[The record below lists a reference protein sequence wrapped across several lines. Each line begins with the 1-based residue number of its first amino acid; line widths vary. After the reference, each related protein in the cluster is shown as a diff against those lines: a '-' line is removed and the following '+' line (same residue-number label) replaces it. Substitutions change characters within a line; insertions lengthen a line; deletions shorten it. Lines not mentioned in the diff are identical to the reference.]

1 MAERDDTDKLTTA
14 LTAGAVAA
22 AGVVAADQV
31 VRARARARLGSGFS
45 PEGTSGVSKDGLRQ
59 MTEAGRSVQGADREA
74 LKKFGAGG
82 SWLINKFTRDDKIV
96 EVNQGK
102 VVEVT
107 GAERAKRLPAFHDIT
122 SRVQNVASQNRLPDG
137 LKLFRGTGTRS
148 LGPGVF
154 QPGFTFKD
162 KGFQFASTSLDAARP
177 YYAQAQAKGS
187 RPAMLVIDAG
197 GAKGVSTAATS
208 EFAHT
213 RPVVMPKDTTLRV
226 DRVETGVR
234 RHLFDAKRD
243 YVFASVVDRSAPAV
257 NPQTRSAAPYGPTP
271 LMAKVSTGA
280 AVLAAGAHAALA
292 YTNAKNAGDSEVS
305 AIGQGIGAG
314 VATAALPLAAGGVA
328 SLAMKTGL
336 VSKTA
341 MAVVGKAALPLSIA
355 GTAAYYGWRAMQ
367 EGKGVSGTAKAA
379 AWGALN
385 GAIPVD
391 LAMQAYGAIKGDKP
405 APGAT
410 AQARQPA
417 PSAEQTQAFTS
428 LNEKFQSSGP
438 QPEANGE
445 GKRGYANPKTQR
457 AAQEARGVANFTDW
471 AQA

>member
-1 MAERDDTDKLTTA
+1 MADDNDKLKTA
-14 LTAGAVAA
+14 ATAGAIAA

-45 PEGTSGVSKDGLRQ
+45 SEGTSGVSRDGMRQ
-59 MTEAGRSVQGADREA
+59 MTEAGRSVQGADRNA
-74 LKKFGAGG
+74 LKTFGAGG
-82 SWLINKFTRDDKIV
+82 SWLINKYTRENKIV

-102 VVEVT
+102 VVEIT
-107 GAERAKRLPAFHDIT
+107 GAERAKRLPAFTDIT

-137 LKLFRGTGTRS
+137 LKLFRGTGTRN
-148 LGPGVF
+148 LGPGMF
-154 QPGFTFKD
+154 QPGFTFTD
-162 KGFQFASTSLDAARP
+162 KGFQFASTSLEAAHP
-177 YYAQAQAKGS
+177 YYEQAKAKGS
-187 RPAMLVIDAG
+187 KPAMLVIDAG
-197 GAKGVSTAATS
+197 GAKGISTAATS

-213 RPVVMPKDTTLRV
+213 RPVVLPQNTTLRV
-226 DRVETGVR
+226 DRVEKGVR
-234 RHLFDAKRD
+234 RHLFDKPRD
-243 YVFASVVDRSAPAV
+243 YVFASVTDKAPKPAINTGRDAV
-257 NPQTRSAAPYGPTP
+257 MPSPSTWS
-271 LMAKVSTGA
+271 KVSTTA
-280 AVLAAGAHAALA
+280 AVVATGAHAALA
-292 YTNAKNAGDSEVS
+292 YTTAKNAGKGELASIAE
-305 AIGQGIGAG
+305 GGIAA
-314 VATAALPLAAGGVA
+314 ATSAALPLAAGGVA
-328 SLAMKTGL
+328 GLAVKAGL
-336 VSKTA
+336 VSKAALTIA
-341 MAVVGKAALPLSIA
+341 GKAALPLSIA